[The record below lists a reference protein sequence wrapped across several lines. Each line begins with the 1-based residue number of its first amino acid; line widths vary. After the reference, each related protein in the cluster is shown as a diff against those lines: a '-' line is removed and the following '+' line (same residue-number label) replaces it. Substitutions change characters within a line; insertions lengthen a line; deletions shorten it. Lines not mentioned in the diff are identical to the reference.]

1 MYFRNFVFLVG
12 ATKPLEEVENMSLL
26 GKYSCGNT
34 TVPICLSFSTAVCS
48 TLISIVATV
57 GNSFVVLAVFLNPN
71 KDLQSPFNYFVVNL
85 SIADL
90 AVGLITAPL
99 SAVYHFFQGL
109 DIIDQSLRGTMR
121 VSFFI
126 SCTASIVSLSA
137 LALDRYVAITYP
149 LFYRSNPNTKR
160 SLLVAIGVW
169 MVSILL
175 SMIYFAVG
183 YNKFLFIV
191 ANTALVVTFVV
202 LLFTSVKIFKFLRA
216 QVKQWD
222 NLHDSSEENLTKKQA
237 IKREKKITK
246 TLVIMLLFFLASYL
260 PSCICIYIINFC
272 SNCDCVS
279 IMWLKDIQFVVM
291 MTNSG
296 VNPFVYAWRLENFR
310 KAFKSILTCQAFLKL
325 RYLTQVSTLTTD
337 GSLNTNTGGTIKS
350 EVV

>member
-1 MYFRNFVFLVG
+1 
-12 ATKPLEEVENMSLL
+12 
-26 GKYSCGNT
+26 
-34 TVPICLSFSTAVCS
+34 
-48 TLISIVATV
+48 
-57 GNSFVVLAVFLNPN
+57 
-71 KDLQSPFNYFVVNL
+71 
-85 SIADL
+85 
-90 AVGLITAPL
+90 
-99 SAVYHFFQGL
+99 
-109 DIIDQSLRGTMR
+109 MR

-160 SLLVAIGVW
+160 SLLVTIGVW

-183 YNKFLFIV
+183 YNKFLFMV
-191 ANTALVVTFVV
+191 ANTALVFTFVI

-222 NLHDSSEENLTKKQA
+222 NLHDSSEENLAKKQA

-260 PSCICIYIINFC
+260 PSGICIYIINFC

>member
-1 MYFRNFVFLVG
+1 MALSLFLDMYVFPKLRFSGG
-12 ATKPLEEVENMSLL
+12 ATKPLEEVENMSFL

-237 IKREKKITK
+237 IKREKKNYK
-246 TLVIMLLFFLASYL
+246 DPCYYVIVFLSFLFAILHLHLYHKLLLQLRLCVYYVAKRHSVCRDDDKFWSE
-260 PSCICIYIINFC
+260 SICIC
-272 SNCDCVS
+272 
-279 IMWLKDIQFVVM
+279 
-291 MTNSG
+291 
-296 VNPFVYAWRLENFR
+296 LEVREFPQ
-310 KAFKSILTCQAFLKL
+310 S
-325 RYLTQVSTLTTD
+325 V
-337 GSLNTNTGGTIKS
+337 
-350 EVV
+350 